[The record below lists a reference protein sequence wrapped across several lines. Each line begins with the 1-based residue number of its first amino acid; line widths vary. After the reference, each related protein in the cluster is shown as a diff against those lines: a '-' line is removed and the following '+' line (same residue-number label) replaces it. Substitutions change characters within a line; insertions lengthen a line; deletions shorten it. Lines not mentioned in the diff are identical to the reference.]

1 MILLYLFMSYI
12 LYWKSVVLQIPVVCF
27 DQEVLS
33 GTAFIS
39 AIIDHTSVSAYTHTH
54 THTHAYLL
62 TIAAG
67 VGWGVGGFLH
77 TRKVGGGGILHMSKV
92 GRDSSYDPRTCMG

>member
-1 MILLYLFMSYI
+1 MSYI

-39 AIIDHTSVSAYTHTH
+39 AIIDHTSVSAHTH
-54 THTHAYLL
+54 TRIFIDYR
-62 TIAAG
+62 G
-67 VGWGVGGFLH
+67 RGG
-77 TRKVGGGGILHMSKV
+77 VGGGGI
-92 GRDSSYDPRTCMG
+92 SSHEKSWGWGHSSHEQSWEGFFIFIPGHAWGDPM

>member
-1 MILLYLFMSYI
+1 MILLHLFMSYI

-39 AIIDHTSVSAYTHTH
+39 AIIDHTSVSAHTH

-67 VGWGVGGFLH
+67 VGWG
-77 TRKVGGGGILHMSKV
+77 I
-92 GRDSSYDPRTCMG
+92 SSYEQSWEGFFI